1 VGYGFLQPCL
11 WQAAPLRPFKA
22 DYGWQAVK
30 VFLRK
35 RKIARM
41 SQNSRAFRDALGH
54 FATGVA
60 VITAR
65 TAEGRAFGLTI
76 NSFASVSL
84 EPALVLWSLDK
95 ASDRFAA
102 LMQATHFVVNIL
114 GGESRA
120 LSQRLSRK
128 GESALEGE
136 DVTEGPHGIPV
147 LGAAIAHFDCSVEQR
162 VDAGDHV
169 IFIGRVQHHGHKAH
183 GDPLLYYRGRYRAL
197 SELEG

>member
-1 VGYGFLQPCL
+1 
-11 WQAAPLRPFKA
+11 
-22 DYGWQAVK
+22 
-30 VFLRK
+30 
-35 RKIARM
+35 M

-65 TAEGRAFGLTI
+65 DGQGRAFGLTI

-84 EPALVLWSLDK
+84 DPPLVLWSLDRS
-95 ASDRFAA
+95 SDRFAA
-102 LMQATHFVVNIL
+102 LMQAKHFVVNIL

-128 GESALEGE
+128 GESSLDGEG
-136 DVTEGPHGIPV
+136 VQGGAHGVPV
-147 LGAAIAHFDCSVEQR
+147 LTAAIAHFDCSVEQR

-169 IFIGRVQHHGHKAH
+169 IFIGHVRSHGHQAH